1 MAWAADR
8 SCSFAFWVNKDTLPF
23 VVLVGRKLGMAV
35 ILGQEARG
43 RLLEGVDRLADAV
56 RVTLGPAGRNV
67 SMANKAA
74 IRDSD
79 YSDKA
84 APDAP
89 VLVTNDGV
97 TIARSIVLD
106 DPVQNMGAQLV
117 KEAAI
122 KANEVAG
129 DGTTTAIVL
138 VQAIL
143 REAYRQ
149 VAAGADP
156 LALRRGAVKAG
167 DAMLAALREAAVSV
181 DTQEDLARI
190 ATISCQDE
198 TLGELVGEALFRV
211 GLEGVVNVDDSR
223 RMDTTLDVT
232 EGAVFDRG
240 LISPYMATDS
250 TGMIADLEDPY
261 ILLTDKKLSS
271 QQDLIP
277 ALICAAEDGRDALV
291 ICDGIEGEA
300 LTLVL
305 ENKRH
310 GDMNVACVLAPEYGE
325 GRRWRMDDLAVQT
338 GGLYITDEAG
348 LSLRDVTRDMLGEAE
363 CVHVDGRRTT
373 IMGGKGD
380 PDVIKARVDQ
390 LRYYAENTEYDFNR
404 KRHAERL
411 AKFVSGVATIKV
423 GGVTDA
429 EQRER
434 KMRVD
439 DAVHAARAAFE
450 EGMVAGGGVALFDA
464 AGAARDCAEGLSGD
478 EALGARIVAD
488 ACAAP
493 MRQIAE
499 NAGKGGAA
507 VLARVAEMADG
518 TGYDAAHDRYVNM
531 LEEGIA
537 DPLRVTRSALEA
549 ALSVAGTV
557 LLTEANVTNDK
568 AHGLTVAESL
578 GKGAR
583 YDR

>member
-1 MAWAADR
+1 
-8 SCSFAFWVNKDTLPF
+8 
-23 VVLVGRKLGMAV
+23 MAV
-35 ILGQEARG
+35 ILGEEARG
-43 RLLEGVDRLADAV
+43 ELLAGVDRLADAA

-67 SMANKAA
+67 AMPNKANL
-74 IRDSD
+74 RDAD

-84 APDAP
+84 APEAP

-97 TIARSIVLD
+97 TIARSIVFD
-106 DPVQNMGAQLV
+106 DPLQNMGAQLV

-138 VQAIL
+138 VQDVL
-143 REAYRQ
+143 RSAYRQ

-156 LALRRGAVKAG
+156 LALRRGALVAG
-167 DAMLAALREAAVSV
+167 DAVLAALREAAVPV
-181 DTQEDLARI
+181 NTQEDLSRI
-190 ATISCQDE
+190 AAISCQDE
-198 TLGELVGEALFRV
+198 ALGALVGEALFRV
-211 GLEGVVNVDDSR
+211 GLEGVVNVDDSQ
-223 RMDTTLDVT
+223 RMDTTLDVA
-232 EGAVFDRG
+232 EGIVFDRG

-250 TGMIADLEDPY
+250 TGMVADLEDPY
-261 ILLTDKKLSS
+261 ILLTDKKLTS

-300 LTLVL
+300 LALVL

-325 GRRWRMDDLAVQT
+325 GRRWRMEDMAIQT
-338 GGLYITDEAG
+338 GGLYMTEEAG

-363 CVHVDGRRTT
+363 RVHVDGRRTT
-373 IMGGKGD
+373 IQGGKGD
-380 PDVIKARVDQ
+380 PDLVKARVDQ
-390 LRYYAENTEYDFNR
+390 LRYYAENTEYEFNR

-423 GGVTDA
+423 GGVTGA

-434 KMRVD
+434 KMRID

-450 EGMVAGGGVALFDA
+450 EGMVAGGGVALLDA
-464 AGAARDCAEGLSGD
+464 TRDLAGMPDGLVGD
-478 EALGARIVAD
+478 EAVGARIVLD

-499 NAGKGGAA
+499 NAGKGGPA
-507 VLARVAEMADG
+507 VLARVAEMPAG
-518 TGYDAAHDRYVNM
+518 TGYDAAHDRYVDM
-531 LEEGIA
+531 LGAGIA

-557 LLTEANVTNDK
+557 LLNEAAVTNDK
-568 AHGLTVAESL
+568 AHSLTVAESL
-578 GKGAR
+578 AKGGVNL
-583 YDR
+583 